1 MCATTCFLLT
11 VFAAPFLL
19 LNQDAPKSPPPAPPG
34 GKPQP
39 ADPSADGVLKV
50 ESQTVAIEGC
60 AIRVLVSG
68 PEYGQIVILLHGQA
82 FQAKTWEEQGII
94 KALAKAGR
102 RVVAVDL
109 PGFGQSGKC
118 EIEKEKLLEKLI
130 PSLAKTKPVVV
141 APSMSGGYALPYVVE
156 NAEKLAGFVPV
167 APVGLKDVAGKMD
180 RITCPTLVV
189 WGELDEGHPYKEG
202 EAFAA
207 RLPKGEFYLMPG
219 APHPCYLKDP
229 AAFAERLIKFLDEL
243 PPDRTSPRILGGDSR
258 PPSP

>member
-1 MCATTCFLLT
+1 MNETIYLVLMA
-11 VFAAPFLL
+11 VAAPFLL
-19 LNQDAPKSPPPAPPG
+19 LNQDAPNSPPPHPRS

-39 ADPSADGVLKV
+39 ADPASDGVLKV
-50 ESQTVAIEGC
+50 ESQTITVEDC
-60 AIRVLVSG
+60 TLRVLVSG
-68 PEYGQIVILLHGQA
+68 PAYGQVVILLHGQA
-82 FQAKTWEEQGII
+82 FQAKTWEEQGIL

-109 PGFGQSGKC
+109 PGFGQSPKC
-118 EIEKEKLLEKLI
+118 AIAKEKLLEKLI
-130 PSLAKTKPVVV
+130 PGLAKTKPVVV

-167 APVGLKDVAGKMD
+167 APVGLKEVADKTE

-189 WGELDEGHPYKEG
+189 WGELDEGHPHKEG

-207 RLPKGEFYLMPG
+207 KLPKGEFYLMPG

-229 AAFAERLIKFLDEL
+229 AGFAERLIKFLDEL
-243 PPDRTSPRILGGDSR
+243 PPDRTSPRILGGDSK
-258 PPSP
+258 PPNP